1 MGKLQYNYSNLKIY
15 DTTIFPKLKRK
26 DFLRKNHMNFLE
38 LELRAYVRYIEFT
51 EDYLDKAAV
60 DYQLKHKDALAED
73 TLGRKAAEEY
83 RKKMFEVDGNFTQ
96 RFRESI
102 IVQLFSFFEKAI
114 LNSCEM
120 YSFNKELDEDHQEG
134 MNAKAGFEE
143 AKAFLKKEV
152 RITLNDLNPELDFFS
167 KLSTLRNKIVHH
179 QLGNLSDDRKKINNI
194 RAMSKNR
201 FILQR
206 KEDFLT
212 TYFVYFDKPEFSYE
226 IIDKIKMFYKK
237 LGENGVYYL

>member
-1 MGKLQYNYSNLKIY
+1 M
-15 DTTIFPKLKRK
+15 FPKLKRE

-38 LELRAYVRYIEFT
+38 MELKAYERYIAFT
-51 EDYLDKAAV
+51 EDYLDKAV
-60 DYQLKHKDALAED
+60 LDYQLKHKDALEED
-73 TLGRKAAEEY
+73 TLDRKAAEEY

-120 YSFNKELDEDHQEG
+120 YYFNKELDEGHQEG
-134 MNAKAGFEE
+134 MNTKAGFEE

-152 RITLNDLNPELDFFS
+152 RLTLNELNPELDFFS

-179 QLGNLSDDRKKINNI
+179 QLGNLSDDRKKINDI
-194 RAMSKNR
+194 RALSKNR
-201 FILQR
+201 FIIQKKR
-206 KEDFLT
+206 DFLT
-212 TYFVYFDKPEFSYE
+212 SYFIHFDKPEFSFE
-226 IIDKIKMFYKK
+226 IIDKIKLFYRK
-237 LGENGVYYL
+237 LEEKGVYYL